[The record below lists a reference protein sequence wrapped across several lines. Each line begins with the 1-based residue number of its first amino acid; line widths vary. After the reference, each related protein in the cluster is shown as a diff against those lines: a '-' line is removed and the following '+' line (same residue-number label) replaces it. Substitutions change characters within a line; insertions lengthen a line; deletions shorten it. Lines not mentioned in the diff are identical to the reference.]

1 MGGQSEQRS
10 MSLMHV
16 FYFFFAFSMS
26 NDHLFFMSCLPS
38 QMLATLLTFYKHYCE
53 VYVKPSVFFAGGLTS
68 QKSEVIVL
76 PGPH

>member
-16 FYFFFAFSMS
+16 FFFFAFSMS

-38 QMLATLLTFYKHYCE
+38 QMLATLLTFYNHYCE

-76 PGPH
+76 PGLH